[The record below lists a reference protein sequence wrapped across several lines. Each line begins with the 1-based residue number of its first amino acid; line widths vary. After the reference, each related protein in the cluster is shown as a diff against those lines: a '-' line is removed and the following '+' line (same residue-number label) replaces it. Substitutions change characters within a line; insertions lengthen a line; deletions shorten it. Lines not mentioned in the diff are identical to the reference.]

1 MRYDTTE
8 FITESIKEVIV
19 TLLEAVALVVLV
31 VYIFLQNFRAVLIP
45 TIAVPVSLIGTFAFM
60 KMFGFSINS
69 LSMLGMVLAVALVVD
84 DAIVVVENV
93 MRKLEEV

>member
-1 MRYDTTE
+1 M
-8 FITESIKEVIV
+8 
-19 TLLEAVALVVLV
+19 
-31 VYIFLQNFRAVLIP
+31 
-45 TIAVPVSLIGTFAFM
+45 PVSLIGTFAFM

-93 MRKLEEV
+93 MRKLEEGGDRDIKEITAEAVTRCVAPLLPPLWC